1 MLRPSGNQRL
11 LRQDAMTQRL
21 EVDVITDA
29 GRILFPDGLEYDN
42 TARDSY
48 AIVEG
53 DPLSATAVCVRT
65 AELKRG
71 DWEVRLATHSEMT
84 ADATHFH
91 LRNKMEAWEGKTAVF
106 AKEYRKSIP
115 RDLV

>member
-1 MLRPSGNQRL
+1 
-11 LRQDAMTQRL
+11 MTQRL
-21 EVDVITDA
+21 EVDIIIDA

-48 AIVEG
+48 VIVEG
-53 DPLSATAVCVRT
+53 EPLSATAVCVRT

-71 DWEVRLATHSEMT
+71 DWEVRLATYSKMT

-91 LRNKMEAWEGKTAVF
+91 LLNRVEAWEGKTAVF